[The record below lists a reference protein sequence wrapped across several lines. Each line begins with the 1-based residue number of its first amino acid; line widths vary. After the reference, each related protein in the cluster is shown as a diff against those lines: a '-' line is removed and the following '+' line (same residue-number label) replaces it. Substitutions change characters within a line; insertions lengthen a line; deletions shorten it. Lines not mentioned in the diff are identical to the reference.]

1 MRLIF
6 EAYSIVNFL
15 VSNGN
20 WKVDFFKSEFG
31 RILIESEDFES
42 FLEKRNSFPTFDFKK
57 CRIYES
63 FPEFFD
69 LNDLFP
75 FTG

>member
-6 EAYSIVNFL
+6 EAHSIVNFL

-20 WKVDFFKSEFG
+20 WKVDFFESQFG
-31 RILIESEDFES
+31 RIGIESELLKS
-42 FLEKRNSFPTFDFKK
+42 LLEKLDSFPTFNFEK

>member
-6 EAYSIVNFL
+6 GAYSIVNFL

-20 WKVDFFKSEFG
+20 WKVDFFEGEFD
-31 RILIESEDFES
+31 RFPIESEMSKS
-42 FLEKRNSFPTFDFKK
+42 FLEKFHSFPTFDFEK

-63 FPEFFD
+63 FPEFLD
-69 LNDLFP
+69 LDNLFSFP
-75 FTG
+75 G

>member
-20 WKVDFFKSEFG
+20 WKVDFFESEFD
-31 RILIESEDFES
+31 RIGIESELLKS
-42 FLEKRNSFPTFDFKK
+42 LLEKLDSFPTFDFEK

-63 FPEFFD
+63 FPQFLD
-69 LNDLFP
+69 LNNLFSFP
-75 FTG
+75 G

>member
-6 EAYSIVNFL
+6 GAYSIVNFL

-20 WKVDFFKSEFG
+20 WKVDFFESEFC
-31 RILIESEDFES
+31 RIGIESELLKS
-42 FLEKRNSFPTFDFKK
+42 LLEKLDSFPTFNIEK

-69 LNDLFP
+69 LNNLFP
-75 FTG
+75 FPG

>member
-6 EAYSIVNFL
+6 GAYSIVNFL

-20 WKVDFFKSEFG
+20 GEVDFFETKFG
-31 RILIESEDFES
+31 RIRIESELS
-42 FLEKRNSFPTFDFKK
+42 KSIWEKLDSFPTFDFKK
-57 CRIYES
+57 CRIYEA

-69 LNDLFP
+69 LNNLFP